1 MTLKEMLNKKIEEC
15 LNAKKENKYIIV
27 EQQDIKEICKEL
39 EELNYRRIN
48 YKKISDF
55 QEEENYIKGNKLI
68 ILYIM

>member
-27 EQQDIKEICKEL
+27 EYHDIKAICKEL

-55 QEEENYIKGNKLI
+55 LCLFVI
-68 ILYIM
+68 